1 MSRDSD
7 FSHLGEILI
16 LAEDHGDVDA
26 LLLSNQDSVFGTVG
40 QSHRL
45 VPVAQG
51 SRNDLHALACHRGEL
66 RHPEPVPPC
75 VVRRFRETRVEANL
89 ARRPAIAR
97 ADRPTQCVNVVVGIG
112 AVKGGSGGME
122 EILAVNEYCGPLDW
136 RLSAHAGRKNNPARG
151 LSACPAGRKSRA
163 SIPARQTD
171 AQAGRPGLRLTTGSR
186 YVRTRS
192 TVNVHYEIQAH
203 SFTAPPPGTPTRSPP
218 APPSRSHR
226 AAPGARAGSPRAA
239 PRPVRR
245 ASAQRSCRCARA
257 RPCSGRVRC
266 GPRTAAREAGRRLP
280 PSAPRTRCQG
290 SRRRGS
296 ADGTT
301 PWRDAWRGPPGR
313 APAAPCARLPERGPP
328 PPARPLPR
336 RRRRRRQ

>member
-51 SRNDLHALACHRGEL
+51 SRNDLHALASHLGEL

-89 ARRPAIAR
+89 ARRPAIAH

-122 EILAVNEYCGPLDW
+122 EILAVNKHCGALDW
-136 RLSAHAGRKNNPARG
+136 RLIAHGATRGTPARPFGRTGSSWLSDTSGSRRPCSTPCVRAYPTPMLGSRGTPARG
-151 LSACPAGRKSRA
+151 TPA
-163 SIPARQTD
+163 
-171 AQAGRPGLRLTTGSR
+171 
-186 YVRTRS
+186 
-192 TVNVHYEIQAH
+192 
-203 SFTAPPPGTPTRSPP
+203 
-218 APPSRSHR
+218 
-226 AAPGARAGSPRAA
+226 
-239 PRPVRR
+239 
-245 ASAQRSCRCARA
+245 
-257 RPCSGRVRC
+257 
-266 GPRTAAREAGRRLP
+266 
-280 PSAPRTRCQG
+280 
-290 SRRRGS
+290 
-296 ADGTT
+296 
-301 PWRDAWRGPPGR
+301 W
-313 APAAPCARLPERGPP
+313 
-328 PPARPLPR
+328 
-336 RRRRRRQ
+336 